1 MVEFLVHNESVGLS
15 LWMEFINRKVFILEL
30 WSPKLN
36 TNVPNVPIHMILTNR
51 VVITI
56 EGLLGVSYLEFLSPK
71 SDQNFKM
78 ELIY

>member
-1 MVEFLVHNESVGLS
+1 MVESLVHSESVGLS
-15 LWMEFINRKVFILEL
+15 LWMESINRKVFILEL

-36 TNVPNVPIHMILTNR
+36 TNVPIHMILTNR

>member
-1 MVEFLVHNESVGLS
+1 
-15 LWMEFINRKVFILEL
+15 
-30 WSPKLN
+30 
-36 TNVPNVPIHMILTNR
+36 MILTNR

>member
-1 MVEFLVHNESVGLS
+1 
-15 LWMEFINRKVFILEL
+15 
-30 WSPKLN
+30 
-36 TNVPNVPIHMILTNR
+36 MILTNR

-71 SDQNFKM
+71 SDHNFKM